1 MSDDECIHG
10 MSASWC
16 GICTGADGGASDRR
30 GEYGFHG
37 GGDSK
42 QDLLDGVCR
51 VLGIPTEPVGVGSSL
66 PSHVFDE
73 AARQAGV
80 PGGSMPEI
88 GERIAAKAELTWGPE
103 CDSRGSISGGG
114 STVTREGLRV
124 LLDAL
129 RKILS

>member
-1 MSDDECIHG
+1 

-16 GICTGADGGASDRR
+16 GLCTGVETVTPDRR

-42 QDLLDGVCR
+42 QDLLDEVCR
-51 VLGIPTEPVGVGSSL
+51 VLGVPTEPVGVGSSL

-80 PGGSMPEI
+80 PGGSMPQI
-88 GERIAAKAELTWGPE
+88 GERIAAKAGLLWGPD

-129 RKILS
+129 RKLPR